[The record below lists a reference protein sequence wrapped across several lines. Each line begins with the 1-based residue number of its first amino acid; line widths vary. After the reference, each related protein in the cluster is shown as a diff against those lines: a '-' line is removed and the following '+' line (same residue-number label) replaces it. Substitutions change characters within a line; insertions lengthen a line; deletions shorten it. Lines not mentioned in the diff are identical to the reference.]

1 MFNTKPDAD
10 REVDDLIRRSTQV
23 DVPIEV
29 EERLRRRIA
38 EFQTKIEQRP
48 PSPLRRLMYSLM
60 RPPAFRVGAMVAVA
74 VVVALVIL
82 PIGSQSGRAYAQAVA

>member
-38 EFQTKIEQRP
+38 EFQTKIEQP
-48 PSPLRRLMYSLM
+48 QPLMD
-60 RPPAFRVGAMVAVA
+60 AAVRKEHA
-74 VVVALVIL
+74 
-82 PIGSQSGRAYAQAVA
+82 SSGVMSRCTN